1 MSAPTDLGVLVNG
14 ERRRLPAGAT
24 VEDVL
29 SLLGAPSTGVA
40 VAVNDDVLPRS
51 EWRRSLADGDRV
63 EVLTAAAGG

>member
-1 MSAPTDLGVLVNG
+1 MSAPAGVGVVVNG
-14 ERRRLPAGAT
+14 ERRQLPAGAT

-29 SLLGAPSTGVA
+29 CLLGAPPTGVA
-40 VAVNDDVLPRS
+40 VAVNEDVLRRS